1 MLQSKN
7 FVKRVFTIHAT
18 NASFCDLL
26 QICKFK
32 EQQGKIGL
40 LATQWKAEQ
49 VSNFKC
55 GPFLCPKNSKE
66 EINQYYRRP
75 TVRLCVKSQ
84 GGLLSD

>member
-1 MLQSKN
+1 MVLNRLVLNCLTIKK
-7 FVKRVFTIHAT
+7 FVKRVFTIYAT

-40 LATQWKAEQ
+40 LATQWKAVQ

-66 EINQYYRRP
+66 EINQ
-75 TVRLCVKSQ
+75 L
-84 GGLLSD
+84 